1 MAKASAASLD
11 TMANTP
17 TGTSSPRT
25 KAPSPSPSLPDGC
38 TRGQL
43 DDGTPVIWVDFPPAS
58 TENPFYFTTAR
69 KTAITLVASWYT
81 FMTAYTISVFP
92 ISAPSMCA
100 ELGCSQLEVSAG
112 VAVYTWG
119 FAIAP
124 LFLAPLSEELGRRWT
139 YIAAVGLFW
148 LFHIQMALAQNTAT
162 ILVSCFI
169 RGCAGSVGATLVGG
183 TISDIFI
190 PARRGLPMAVFGF
203 CAVFGG
209 GAGGFCMGFVE
220 GNVHMRWRWV
230 WWLMVIILGIFF
242 PIVVVVM
249 RETRAPII
257 LARKAKRLRKE
268 RGDADGGRYM
278 ARAEATKTSFLTQ
291 MKGSLSRPLLFLIT
305 EPIVTFFSIW
315 IGLGWGVFYTQ
326 IVGLPYIYKHIHV
339 FSSPGKVGLTYLSIM
354 IGAIIG
360 FALNFAQ
367 EKLYKANAPKRGV
380 EARLY
385 APMAAGILFAIGCY
399 ITGFTAVKSVH
410 WIGPCIGM
418 VVVLT
423 AVMSIYIAAFTYLSQ
438 CYGKYASSAVAG
450 QSFLRNM
457 ISGGLALAS
466 TTMFDRMTVRWAI
479 VMMAGI
485 GTVLALVPFV
495 AFFYGPAIR
504 ARSKYSR
511 ELMELERQELE
522 KEREARAA
530 HGMDAADAEDP
541 EGDANSLYERE
552 HPEVGEEAK
561 AKV

>member
-1 MAKASAASLD
+1 MAAS
-11 TMANTP
+11 TAP
-17 TGTSSPRT
+17 TAGASSPRDKT
-25 KAPSPSPSLPDGC
+25 VTPPPLPDGC

-43 DDGTPVIWVDFPPAS
+43 DDGTPVIWVDFPAGS

-100 ELGCSQLEVSAG
+100 DLGCSQLEVSAG
-112 VAVYTWG
+112 VALYTWG
-119 FAIAP
+119 FALAP

-139 YIAAVGLFW
+139 YIAAVGIFW
-148 LFHIQMALAQNTAT
+148 LFHIQMALAQNTVT

-209 GAGGFCMGFVE
+209 GAGAFCMGFVE
-220 GNVHMRWRWV
+220 GNKNMRWRWV
-230 WWLMVIILGIFF
+230 WWLMVIMLGIFF
-242 PIVVVVM
+242 PIVIAVM

-278 ARAEATKTSFLTQ
+278 ARGEESKVSFATQ
-291 MKGSLSRPLLFLIT
+291 MKASLSRPLLFLIT
-305 EPIVTFFSIW
+305 EPVVLFFSIW

-339 FSSPGKVGLTYLSIM
+339 FSTPGQVGLTYLSIM
-354 IGAIIG
+354 IGAVIG
-360 FALNFAQ
+360 FGLNFFQ
-367 EKLYKANAPKRGV
+367 ERLYKAKAAKRGV

-385 APMAAGILFAIGCY
+385 APMAAGIFFAIGCY
-399 ITGFTAVKSVH
+399 ITGFTAVSNVH

-418 VVVLT
+418 VVVLASVLT
-423 AVMSIYIAAFTYLSQ
+423 IYIASFTYLSE
-438 CYGKYASSAVAG
+438 CYGKFASSAVAG
-450 QSFLRNM
+450 QSCLRNM

-485 GTVLALVPFV
+485 GTVLAAVPFV

-504 ARSKYSR
+504 AHSKYSR

-522 KEREARAA
+522 KERAKREAR
-530 HGMDAADAEDP
+530 GMDTADVEDL

-552 HPEVGEEAK
+552 HPQVGDT
-561 AKV
+561 KV